1 MGPQCCHLRLEHA
14 SVCPRLETFCGCAL
28 IPGFCTPS
36 QGSVMPIRAWNEMSL
51 RTRTVRGA
59 VGPVGPCSVLV
70 LKVPGWGYVTL
81 GWVSVSFP
89 VKRSRWKYLLI
100 IWRLHRV
107 AAVLGWPRL
116 SASVCRSGGKGRG
129 EGQEGGRRAVENPR
143 VPRAR
148 CPRGCHF
155 FASVLAAWEITV
167 GPAPVTC

>member
-1 MGPQCCHLRLEHA
+1 
-14 SVCPRLETFCGCAL
+14 
-28 IPGFCTPS
+28 
-36 QGSVMPIRAWNEMSL
+36 MSL
-51 RTRTVRGA
+51 RTCTVRRA

-70 LKVPGWGYVTL
+70 LKVPGWEYVTL

-89 VKRSRWKYLLI
+89 VKWSHWKYLLI
-100 IWRLHRV
+100 IRRVRRV
-107 AAVLGWPRL
+107 ATAMGWPRL
-116 SASVCRSGGKGRG
+116 STSVCRSGGKGRG

-167 GPAPVTC
+167 GPAPVTCQCFPPVTWQTLLRPPHPPNAPKKRQPPSPFAHEDRGAPSL